1 MTVIGLAA
9 PAARVLQRN
18 LWVYRRTWRG
28 SILGSFLTPLLYLT
42 AMGIGLGALVEER
55 GTAAFGGYDYVH
67 FLGPG
72 ILAASCMQ
80 SATFESSFPVMGKI
94 AWRRNYDA
102 MLSTPLDVRHVLA
115 GELLWIGFRVTTIS
129 IVFLLVLTAFG
140 IPRSPLAVL
149 AIPSAILTGLAFS
162 AAVIAFS
169 ATQRN
174 AEGFSWMFRFL
185 INPLFLFSGTFFP
198 LSALPPAA
206 EWVAAATPLYH
217 GVALV
222 RGTILGDADFLG
234 IWPLHIAYLVGFLA
248 VGAILANRLLR
259 RRLLS

>member
-1 MTVIGLAA
+1 MTVTSLA

-42 AMGIGLGALVEER
+42 AMGVGLGTLVSAQR
-55 GTAAFGGYDYVH
+55 AAAFQGYEFVH

-72 ILAASCMQ
+72 ILAATCMQ
-80 SATFESSFPVMGKI
+80 SAVFESTFPVLGKI
-94 AWRRNYDA
+94 AWRRNYEA
-102 MLSTPLDVRHVLA
+102 ILATPLDVHHLLA
-115 GELLWIGFRVTTIS
+115 GELLWIGFRVLTIS
-129 IVFLLVLTAFG
+129 SVFLVVLTLFG
-140 IPRSPLAVL
+140 IPAW
-149 AIPSAILTGLAFS
+149 PSAILAVPAAILMGWAFS
-162 AAVIAFS
+162 SVIIAFA

-174 AEGFSWMFRFL
+174 GEGFSWVFRFV

-198 LSALPPAA
+198 LTQLPEPVQ
-206 EWVAAATPLYH
+206 WVAALTPLYH

-222 RGTILGDADFLG
+222 RGTVLAEPAFLG
-234 IWPLHIAYLVGFLA
+234 PWPLHVAYLLGMLAIGFYLA
-248 VGAILANRLLR
+248 QRLLK